1 LTIRAQL
8 NNAQKREAAKST
20 PQASQATQ
28 PNGTSG
34 SPAPAQSPSQST
46 PRPEGQTPA
55 ESQPLGDGSANPGI
69 FSSSC
74 RLTVASQGVA
84 SPANGQPAQL
94 VPRKPWEYVEEILRT
109 LRTAY
114 PLLIVSMEAIVDSI
128 NTRFK
133 CPWDEDS
140 YRLIVALL
148 NDGISV
154 CSLTVCLIVVHGPPR
169 SSPAKRKG

>member
-1 LTIRAQL
+1 MIAQ
-8 NNAQKREAAKST
+8 AQ
-20 PQASQATQ
+20 SQ
-28 PNGTSG
+28 NVG
-34 SPAPAQSPSQST
+34 SPSAGQPSQ
-46 PRPEGQTPA
+46 Q
-55 ESQPLGDGSANPGI
+55 
-69 FSSSC
+69 
-74 RLTVASQGVA
+74 
-84 SPANGQPAQL
+84 

-114 PLLIVSMEAIVDSI
+114 PLLVVSMEGIVDSI

-154 CSLTVCLIVVHGPPR
+154 FYIAFL
-169 SSPAKRKG
+169 ADY

>member
-1 LTIRAQL
+1 MTIRAQL

-20 PQASQATQ
+20 PQGSQATQ
-28 PNGTSG
+28 ANVNGASA
-34 SPAPAQSPSQST
+34 SPAPAQSPSQLT
-46 PRPEGQTPA
+46 PKQEGQTPS
-55 ESQPLGDGSANPGI
+55 ESQQQGDAGSLWSHPLLMIAQGQSQNVGSPSATQ
-69 FSSSC
+69 SS
-74 RLTVASQGVA
+74 Q
-84 SPANGQPAQL
+84 Q

-114 PLLIVSMEAIVDSI
+114 PLLVVSMEGIVDSI

-154 CSLTVCLIVVHGPPR
+154 
-169 SSPAKRKG
+169 SSITFLADF

>member
-20 PQASQATQ
+20 PQGSQATQ
-28 PNGTSG
+28 ANINGAST

-46 PRPEGQTPA
+46 PKQEGQTPS
-55 ESQPLGDGSANPGI
+55 ESQQVDPTNTGNILSPLLLMIAQSQSQNVGSP
-69 FSSSC
+69 S
-74 RLTVASQGVA
+74 ASQP
-84 SPANGQPAQL
+84 SQQ
-94 VPRKPWEYVEEILRT
+94 VPRKPWEYVEDILRT

-114 PLLIVSMEAIVDSI
+114 PLLVVSMEGIVDSI

-154 CSLTVCLIVVHGPPR
+154 S
-169 SSPAKRKG
+169 

>member
-20 PQASQATQ
+20 PQGSQATQ
-28 PNGTSG
+28 ANVNGASA

-46 PRPEGQTPA
+46 PKQEGQTPS
-55 ESQPLGDGSANPGI
+55 ESQQQGDPTNPSCLLSHPLLMIAQAQSQNVGSPSA
-69 FSSSC
+69 
-74 RLTVASQGVA
+74 
-84 SPANGQPAQL
+84 GQPSQQ

-114 PLLIVSMEAIVDSI
+114 PLLVVSMEGIVDSI

-154 CSLTVCLIVVHGPPR
+154 FYIAFL
-169 SSPAKRKG
+169 ADY